1 MSFLSVF
8 LLGGN
13 LLNIQSFKALMEIQA
28 LQQLNINSVSST
40 NSGSGSSPFAALL
53 NEAYSKAAVSSNSTL
68 DMNQF
73 EAMSSPLSV
82 QMSFTPDLSNRLT
95 VDPVLQGLGKMNI
108 PSKSLDDLIER
119 TAEKYGDNPN
129 LIRSVIKHESNFK
142 STAQS
147 HAGAHPLMQ
156 LMPATAKSLGVTNS
170 FDPVQNVEAGTKY
183 FKMMLDKY
191 NGSEQ
196 LALAAYNAGPGNVDK
211 YNGIP
216 PFKETIAY
224 VKKVMNTYKTFA

>member
-1 MSFLSVF
+1 M
-8 LLGGN
+8 
-13 LLNIQSFKALMEIQA
+13 NIQSFKALMEIQA
-28 LQQLNINSVSST
+28 LQQLNINPVSSDS
-40 NSGSGSSPFAALL
+40 NGSGSSPFAALL
-53 NEAYSKAAVSSNSTL
+53 NEAYSKAGVNSNSTL
-68 DMNQF
+68 NMNQF
-73 EAMSSPLSV
+73 EPMSNPLSV
-82 QMSFTPDLSNRLT
+82 QLPFAPDLSNRIT
-95 VDPVLQGLGKMNI
+95 VDPVFQVSGKMNI

-119 TAEKYGDNPN
+119 TAEKYGVNAN

-147 HAGAHPLMQ
+147 HAGAQGLMQ

-183 FKMMLDKY
+183 LKTMLEKY
-191 NGSEQ
+191 NDNEQ

-224 VKKVMNTYKTFA
+224 VKKVMNTYKTMT